1 MTMRCQV
8 ICEDGPTLSEHEFPI
23 MPRIGN
29 VFVFPGQ
36 YTIYEVADVIHER
49 NLSAGGDTVASSV
62 AIVVK
67 KKPPR
72 EVRVG

>member
-8 ICEDGPTLSEHEFPI
+8 ICDDGLTPAEHEFPL

-36 YTIYEVADVIHER
+36 YAIYEVADVLHDR
-49 NLSAGGDTVASSV
+49 NLSADGDVIGSSV

-67 KKPPR
+67 KKPAR
-72 EVRVG
+72 EIRAR